1 MDFKPFKVKYQDD
14 FLFQL
19 LVNGLLVTML
29 VIVIIPMWKVLM
41 MSVTPLNYIDTK
53 TFGLW
58 LAPWKWSFE
67 AYNQLLG
74 HPSFLRAAT
83 NSATITIGGVVI
95 NMLLTVPFAYALSN
109 PGLPGRKFV
118 IVMVMIPFLFNA
130 GLIPTYLVVQKLD
143 LIDSFWAVM
152 LPGGINI
159 YNLLVM
165 KSFFEGLPEE
175 LKEAAR
181 LDGANE
187 VQVLWEVVLP
197 LSKPI
202 LLTIGLFYAVAHW
215 NEFFNAILYLN
226 DAKLQPLPVL
236 LRNILLAANMN
247 EYVEYDAF
255 SSASVQAIKAAS
267 VFLTM
272 LPMVIVYPW
281 IQKYFTKGTLLGG
294 IKQ

>member
-1 MDFKPFKVKYQDD
+1 MNIKTRSWDD
-14 FLFQL
+14 VLFQI
-19 LVNGLLVTML
+19 LVTGLLVSIL
-29 VIVIIPMWKVLM
+29 VIVIIPMWKVLI
-41 MSVTPLNYIDTK
+41 MSVTPLNFIDTK

-67 AYNQLLG
+67 AYKQLLG

-83 NSATITIGGVVI
+83 NSAIITLGGVTV

-109 PGLPGRKFV
+109 QSLPGRKFF
-118 IVMVMIPFLFNA
+118 ITMVMVPFLFNA
-130 GLIPTYLVVQKLD
+130 GLIPTYLVVQKFG
-143 LIDSFWAVM
+143 LIDTFWAII

-165 KSFFEGLPEE
+165 KSFFEGLPDE

-187 VQVLWEVVLP
+187 FQVLWYVVLP

-202 LLTIGLFYAVAHW
+202 LLTIGLFYAVGHW

-226 DAKLQPLPVL
+226 DAKLQPLPIL

-255 SSASVQAIKAAS
+255 SSASVQAIKAAG
-267 VFLTM
+267 VFITM
-272 LPMVIVYPW
+272 LPMVLIYPW

>member
-1 MDFKPFKVKYQDD
+1 MATKARIIKRGDD
-14 FLFQL
+14 TIFQI
-19 LVNGLLVTML
+19 LVNTFLVLLLIAVL
-29 VIVIIPMWKVLM
+29 IPLWKVLI
-41 MSVTPLNYIDTK
+41 MSVTPLNFLDVKAY
-53 TFGLW
+53 GLW
-58 LAPWKWSFE
+58 LDPWKWSFE
-67 AYNQLLG
+67 AYKQLLS
-74 HPSFLRAAT
+74 HPSFTRAAS
-83 NSATITIGGVVI
+83 NSGIITIGGVIV
-95 NMLLTVPFAYALSN
+95 NMLLTVPFAYALSVEK
-109 PGLPGRKFV
+109 LPGRKFF
-118 IVMVMIPFLFNA
+118 ITMVMIPFLFNA
-130 GLIPTYLVVQKLD
+130 GLIPVYLVVNKLG
-143 LIDSFWAVM
+143 LIDSWWAVI

-187 VQVLWEVVLP
+187 IQVLWTVILP

-226 DAKLQPLPVL
+226 DAKLQPLTIL

-255 SSASVQAIKAAS
+255 SSASVQSIKSAS

-272 LPMVIVYPW
+272 LPMVAIYPW

-294 IKQ
+294 VKS

>member
-1 MDFKPFKVKYQDD
+1 MDYKVKHWDD
-14 FLFQL
+14 VLFQI
-19 LVNGLLVTML
+19 LVNGFLISILIVVLV
-29 VIVIIPMWKVLM
+29 PMWKVFV

-58 LAPWKWSFE
+58 LSPLQWSFE
-67 AYNQLLG
+67 AYKQLLG
-74 HPSFLRAAT
+74 HPSFLRAIS
-83 NSATITIGGVVI
+83 NSGIITIGGLTI
-95 NMLLTVPFAYALSN
+95 NMLLTVPFAYALSE
-109 PGLPGRKFV
+109 PKLPGRRFF
-118 IVMVMIPFLFNA
+118 IGMVMIPYLFNA
-130 GLIPTYLVVQKLD
+130 GLIPIYLVVQKLD
-143 LIDSFWAVM
+143 LIDTFFALM

-159 YNLLVM
+159 FNLLVT
-165 KSFFEGLPEE
+165 KSFFEGLPDEF
-175 LKEAAR
+175 KEAAR

-187 VQVLWEVVLP
+187 LQILLNVVLP

-202 LLTIGLFYAVAHW
+202 LLTVGMFYAVGHW
-215 NEFFNAILYLN
+215 NEFFNAILYIN
-226 DAKLQPLPVL
+226 NAHLQPLPVL

-272 LPMVIVYPW
+272 LPMVIIYPR

>member
-1 MDFKPFKVKYQDD
+1 VNIKSRSWDD
-14 FLFQL
+14 IIFQTLVTTL
-19 LVNGLLVTML
+19 LVSIL
-29 VIVIIPMWKVLM
+29 VIVIIPMWKVLI

-53 TFGLW
+53 TYGLW
-58 LAPWKWSFE
+58 LAPWKWSLE
-67 AYNQLLG
+67 AYKQLLS
-74 HPSFLRAAT
+74 HPSFLRATT
-83 NSATITIGGVVI
+83 NSSIITFGGMII

-109 PGLPGRKFV
+109 QNLPGRKFF
-118 IVMVMIPFLFNA
+118 ITMVMIPFLFNA

-143 LIDSFWAVM
+143 LIDTYWAVI

-187 VQVLWEVVLP
+187 MQVLLYVVLP

-202 LLTIGLFYAVAHW
+202 LLTISLFYAVGHW
-215 NEFFNAILYLN
+215 NEFFNAILYFN

-236 LRNILLAANMN
+236 LRNILLASNMN

-272 LPMVIVYPW
+272 LPMVILYPW

-294 IKQ
+294 VKQ

>member
-1 MDFKPFKVKYQDD
+1 MNTKIKSWDD
-14 FLFQL
+14 ILFQI
-19 LVNGLLVTML
+19 LVNGLLISIL
-29 VIVIIPMWKVLM
+29 IIVIIPMWKVLI

-58 LAPWKWSFE
+58 LVPWKWSFE
-67 AYNQLLG
+67 AYKQLLS
-74 HPSFLRAAT
+74 HPSFLRATT
-83 NSATITIGGVVI
+83 NSAIITFGGMTI

-109 PGLPGRKFV
+109 QSLPGRKFFV
-118 IVMVMIPFLFNA
+118 AMVMLPFLFNA
-130 GLIPTYLVVQKLD
+130 GLIPTYLAVQKLSLVD
-143 LIDSFWAVM
+143 TYWAVI
-152 LPGGINI
+152 LPGAINI

-187 VQVLWEVVLP
+187 FQVLWHVVLP

-202 LLTIGLFYAVAHW
+202 LLTIGLFYAVGHW
-215 NEFFNAILYLN
+215 NEFFNAVLYIN

-272 LPMVIVYPW
+272 LPMVIIYPW

-294 IKQ
+294 VKS

>member
-1 MDFKPFKVKYQDD
+1 MNIKTRSWDD
-14 FLFQL
+14 VLFQI
-19 LVNGLLVTML
+19 LVNGLLISIL
-29 VIVIIPMWKVLM
+29 VVVVIPMWRVLI
-41 MSVTPLNYIDTK
+41 MSVTPLNYIDTE

-83 NSATITIGGVVI
+83 NSTIITLGGVTV

-109 PGLPGRKFV
+109 QSLPGRKF
-118 IVMVMIPFLFNA
+118 IIAMVMIPFLFNA
-130 GLIPTYLVVQKLD
+130 GLIPTYLVVQKFG
-143 LIDSFWAVM
+143 LIDTYWALI

-165 KSFFEGLPEE
+165 KSFFEGLPDE

-187 VQVLWEVVLP
+187 FQVLWYVVLP

-202 LLTIGLFYAVAHW
+202 LLTIGLFYAVGHW

-226 DAKLQPLPVL
+226 DAKLQPLPIL
-236 LRNILLAANMN
+236 LRNILLASNMN

-255 SSASVQAIKAAS
+255 SSASVQAIKAAG
-267 VFLTM
+267 VFITM
-272 LPMVIVYPW
+272 LPMVIIYPW

-294 IKQ
+294 VKQ

>member
-1 MDFKPFKVKYQDD
+1 MNIKSKSWDD
-14 FLFQL
+14 ILFQI
-19 LVNGLLVTML
+19 LVNGFLVLILVL
-29 VIVIIPMWKVLM
+29 VIVPMWRVLV
-41 MSVTPLNYIDTK
+41 MSVTPLNFIDTK

-58 LAPWKWSFE
+58 LPFSDWTAE
-67 AYNQLLG
+67 AYKQLLS
-74 HPSFLRAAT
+74 HPSFLRAT
-83 NSATITIGGVVI
+83 MNSVIITVGGTIV

-109 PGLPGRKFV
+109 RNLPGRKFFV
-118 IVMVMIPFLFNA
+118 VFMMIPFLFNA
-130 GLIPTYLVVQKLD
+130 GLIPTYLVVQRFD
-143 LIDSFWAVM
+143 LIDTYWAII

-159 YNLLVM
+159 YNTLVM
-165 KSFFEGLPEE
+165 KSFFEGLPDE

-187 VQVLWEVVLP
+187 FQLLWYLILP

-202 LLTIGLFYAVAHW
+202 LLTIGLFYAVGHW

-272 LPMVIVYPW
+272 LPMVIIYPW
-281 IQKYFTKGTLLGG
+281 IQRYFTKGTLLGG
-294 IKQ
+294 VKQ

>member
-1 MDFKPFKVKYQDD
+1 MNTKVRSWDD
-14 FLFQL
+14 ILFQF
-19 LVNGLLVTML
+19 LVNGLLISIL
-29 VIVIIPMWKVLM
+29 AIVLIPMWRVLI

-58 LAPWKWSFE
+58 LAPWKWSIE
-67 AYNQLLG
+67 AYKQLLG
-74 HPSFLRAAT
+74 HPSFLRATT
-83 NSATITIGGVVI
+83 NSTIITLGGMTI

-109 PGLPGRKFV
+109 RELPGRKFF
-118 IVMVMIPFLFNA
+118 ITMVMVPFLFNA

-143 LIDSFWAVM
+143 LIDTYWAVI

-165 KSFFEGLPEE
+165 KSFFEGLPDE

-187 VQVLWEVVLP
+187 LQVLLYVVLP

-202 LLTIGLFYAVAHW
+202 LLTISLFYAVGHW

-236 LRNILLAANMN
+236 LRNILLAAGIN
-247 EYVEYDAF
+247 EYVEYNAF

-272 LPMVIVYPW
+272 LPMVIIYPW

-294 IKQ
+294 VKQ

>member
-1 MDFKPFKVKYQDD
+1 
-14 FLFQL
+14 
-19 LVNGLLVTML
+19 
-29 VIVIIPMWKVLM
+29 
-41 MSVTPLNYIDTK
+41 
-53 TFGLW
+53 
-58 LAPWKWSFE
+58 
-67 AYNQLLG
+67 
-74 HPSFLRAAT
+74 
-83 NSATITIGGVVI
+83 
-95 NMLLTVPFAYALSN
+95 
-109 PGLPGRKFV
+109 
-118 IVMVMIPFLFNA
+118 
-130 GLIPTYLVVQKLD
+130 
-143 LIDSFWAVM
+143 
-152 LPGGINI
+152 
-159 YNLLVM
+159 M

-187 VQVLWEVVLP
+187 LQVLWYVILP

-202 LLTIGLFYAVAHW
+202 LLTIGLFYAVGHW

-272 LPMVIVYPW
+272 LPMVIIYPW

-294 IKQ
+294 VKS

>member
-1 MDFKPFKVKYQDD
+1 MNYKTKSWDD
-14 FLFQL
+14 VLFQI
-19 LVNGLLVTML
+19 LVTGLLVSIL
-29 VIVIIPMWKVLM
+29 VVVIVPMWKVLI
-41 MSVTPLNYIDTK
+41 MSVTPLSYIDTK

-58 LAPWKWSFE
+58 LAPVKWSFE
-67 AYNQLLG
+67 AYKQLLG
-74 HPSFLRAAT
+74 HPSFIRAAT
-83 NSATITIGGVVI
+83 NSAIITLGGVTI

-109 PGLPGRKFV
+109 QSLPGRKFF
-118 IVMVMIPFLFNA
+118 IMMVMIPFLFNA
-130 GLIPTYLVVQKLD
+130 GLIPTYLVVQKFG
-143 LIDSFWAVM
+143 LIDTYWAVI

-165 KSFFEGLPEE
+165 KSFFEGLPDE

-187 VQVLWEVVLP
+187 LQVLWYVVLP

-226 DAKLQPLPVL
+226 DAKLQPLPIL

-272 LPMVIVYPW
+272 LPMVIIYPW

-294 IKQ
+294 VKS

>member
-1 MDFKPFKVKYQDD
+1 MNTKVRSADD
-14 FLFQL
+14 ILFQF
-19 LVNGLLVTML
+19 LVNGLLVSIL
-29 VIVIIPMWKVLM
+29 IAVIVPMWRVLV
-41 MSVTPLNYIDTK
+41 MSVTPLNYIDTQ
-53 TFGLW
+53 TYGLW
-58 LAPWKWSFE
+58 LSPLKWSFE
-67 AYNQLLG
+67 AYKQLLS
-74 HPSFLRAAT
+74 HPSFLRAT
-83 NSATITIGGVVI
+83 SNSTIITLGGMVI

-109 PGLPGRKFV
+109 RDLPGRKFF
-118 IVMVMIPFLFNA
+118 ITLVMIPFLFNA
-130 GLIPTYLVVQKLD
+130 GLIPSYLVVQKLGLVD
-143 LIDSFWAVM
+143 TYWAVI

-187 VQVLWEVVLP
+187 FQVLLYVILP

-202 LLTIGLFYAVAHW
+202 LLTIGLFYAVGHW

-294 IKQ
+294 VKQ

>member
-1 MDFKPFKVKYQDD
+1 MNYKSRSWDD
-14 FLFQL
+14 ILFQILINAFLISL
-19 LVNGLLVTML
+19 LIV
-29 VIVIIPMWKVLM
+29 VI
-41 MSVTPLNYIDTK
+41 IDTK
-53 TFGLW
+53 TYGLW
-58 LAPWKWSFE
+58 IPISKWTTE
-67 AYNQLLG
+67 AYKQLLS
-74 HPSFLRAAT
+74 HPSFLRSAA
-83 NSATITIGGVVI
+83 NSTIITLGGLAI
-95 NMLLTVPFAYALSN
+95 NMFLTVPLAYALSN
-109 PGLPGRKFV
+109 RDLPGRKFF
-118 IVMVMIPFLFNA
+118 ITLVMIPFLFSA
-130 GLIPTYLVVQKLD
+130 GLIPTYLVVQKLG
-143 LIDSFWAVM
+143 LVDSFWAVM

-187 VQVLWEVVLP
+187 LQVLTTVVLP

-226 DAKLQPLPVL
+226 DAHLQPLPVL

-255 SSASVQAIKAAS
+255 SSASVQSIKAAS

-272 LPMVIVYPW
+272 LPMVMIYPW
-281 IQKYFTKGTLLGG
+281 IQRYFTKGTLLGG
-294 IKQ
+294 VKE

>member
-1 MDFKPFKVKYQDD
+1 MNIKVRSWDD
-14 FLFQL
+14 VLFQI
-19 LVNGLLVTML
+19 LVNGLLVSIL
-29 VIVIIPMWKVLM
+29 IIVIIPMWRVLM
-41 MSVTPLNYIDTK
+41 MSVWPLNYIDTS

-58 LAPWKWSFE
+58 LSPLKWSFE
-67 AYNQLLG
+67 AYKQLLS
-74 HPSFLRAAT
+74 HPSFLRATT
-83 NSATITIGGVVI
+83 NSLIITLGGMTI
-95 NMLLTVPFAYALSN
+95 NMLLTVPFAYVLSTRN
-109 PGLPGRKFV
+109 LPGRKFF
-118 IVMVMIPFLFNA
+118 ITLVMIPFLFNA
-130 GLIPTYLVVQKLD
+130 GLVPAYLVVQKLGLVD
-143 LIDSFWAVM
+143 TYWTVI

-187 VQVLWEVVLP
+187 LQVLWHVVLP

-202 LLTIGLFYAVAHW
+202 LLTIGLMYTVGHW

-255 SSASVQAIKAAS
+255 SSASVQSIKAAS

-272 LPMVIVYPW
+272 LPMVIIYPW

-294 IKQ
+294 VKQ

>member
-1 MDFKPFKVKYQDD
+1 MATKARIIKRGDD
-14 FLFQL
+14 TIFQI
-19 LVNGLLVTML
+19 LVNTFLVLLLIAVL
-29 VIVIIPMWKVLM
+29 IPLWKVLI
-41 MSVTPLNYIDTK
+41 MSVTPLNFLDVKAY
-53 TFGLW
+53 GLW
-58 LAPWKWSFE
+58 LDPWKWSFE
-67 AYNQLLG
+67 AYKQLLS
-74 HPSFLRAAT
+74 HPSFVRAAS
-83 NSATITIGGVVI
+83 NSGIITVGGVII
-95 NMLLTVPFAYALSN
+95 NMFLTVPFAYALSVEK
-109 PGLPGRKFV
+109 LPGRKFF
-118 IVMVMIPFLFNA
+118 ITMVMIPFLFNA
-130 GLIPTYLVVQKLD
+130 GLIPVYLVVNKLG
-143 LIDSFWAVM
+143 LVDSWWAVI

-187 VQVLWEVVLP
+187 LQVLWTVILP

-202 LLTIGLFYAVAHW
+202 LLTIGLMYAVSHW

-226 DAKLQPLPVL
+226 DAKLQPLPIL

-255 SSASVQAIKAAS
+255 SSASVQSIKSAS

-272 LPMVIVYPW
+272 LPMVAIYPW
-281 IQKYFTKGTLLGG
+281 IQQYFTKGTLLGG
-294 IKQ
+294 VKS

>member
-1 MDFKPFKVKYQDD
+1 MNYKTKSWDD
-14 FLFQL
+14 VLFQI
-19 LVNGLLVTML
+19 LVTGLLVSIL
-29 VIVIIPMWKVLM
+29 AVVIVPMWKVLI
-41 MSVTPLNYIDTK
+41 MSVTPLSYIDTK

-58 LAPWKWSFE
+58 LAPTKWSFE
-67 AYNQLLG
+67 AYKQLLG
-74 HPSFLRAAT
+74 HPSFIRAAT
-83 NSATITIGGVVI
+83 NSAIITLGGVTI

-109 PGLPGRKFV
+109 QSLPGRKFFV
-118 IVMVMIPFLFNA
+118 MMVMIPFLFNA
-130 GLIPTYLVVQKLD
+130 GLIPTYLVVQKFG
-143 LIDSFWAVM
+143 LIDTYWAVI

-165 KSFFEGLPEE
+165 KSFFEGLPDE

-187 VQVLWEVVLP
+187 LQVLWHVVLP

-202 LLTIGLFYAVAHW
+202 LLTIGLFYAVGHW

-226 DAKLQPLPVL
+226 DAKLQPLPIL

-255 SSASVQAIKAAS
+255 SSASVQAIKAAG
-267 VFLTM
+267 VFITM
-272 LPMVIVYPW
+272 LPMVIIYPW

-294 IKQ
+294 VKQ